1 MNKYIPFKQLAT
13 IILFVVFSKNLYSQT
28 FVAVNDRVTV
38 FKNEPLTIAHY
49 RNNDTIPIDCAGND
63 SRIKTHPQH
72 GTVTLTN
79 NQIIYTPA
87 TNFIGNDSIQYLL
100 RCNGEQADAWI
111 YITVAEMPDNIDPAT
126 CVVEPDPDVW
136 SFTQLNAS
144 TKAYTPYLSNLVGD
158 IDNDG
163 VVEVFAVENTCCRYS
178 KFYFLDPTTTG
189 MPEKYALTVC
199 DGGYFSFENALSFAD
214 VDKDGY
220 AEIFYTTQQGY
231 LYCIEYDPAAKN
243 YKSTYRWR
251 GTYNIKNSLYKCP
264 SPMIADFNGDGV
276 PEVMVYDRIYN
287 AVTGD
292 LLVDGGFAAK
302 GWNFGLGAMHITN
315 ENNSVESLM
324 AVGDLDGD
332 GLPEIAA
339 GNQAY
344 KVNIVSTTDPALNT
358 ITLMS
363 QCEPFSYSGD
373 GATALVDMDLDG
385 FLDVVVLR
393 RNGTEPTNGSGISL
407 LIWDPRTGKMLHDNV
422 ISDIPS
428 NGTSYGPAAPLIAD
442 MDGDGVPEIGVS
454 AYCTLRTYKYNR
466 KTRTITKMWEL
477 PTTDGSASTGITL
490 FDFNIDGKAEL
501 VYRDETVLRIL
512 DGATGSTLTQINNS
526 SCTASEYPV
535 VADVNNDGAAEI
547 IVTGWPSG
555 RCAGQGYVCV
565 YSSNPA
571 GRWAPAR
578 KVWNQ
583 FAYNTVNINE
593 DLTVPARQFNPA
605 SPLTDPATGITRRP
619 YNNFLQQ
626 ATVFDRYGKPIYP
639 AAEAFTIKLHTVS
652 FGDSVN
658 VTMTIKNQ
666 GSIKLQSPFN
676 ITIYKDSARTAVVGT
691 VAINQEIPVSEEETV
706 LHFSLK
712 DVSHSLPYNTWVYSL
727 NDGGTGVGQKYD
739 QYSECDTTNNRTIKT
754 PLIANHDRYVV
765 WLNTPADINILKNDV
780 YGCNVTPT
788 IIQNSKHGS
797 FVANSDIYLYTPQ
810 NNFYGMDTVQY
821 RLICD
826 GDTAYAYVFLTVA
839 EMPDNIDPATCV
851 VEPDP
856 DVWSFRELNK
866 SDGTYSA
873 HLSTLVGDIDG
884 DGNVEILAVEN
895 VDVSSHFYFL
905 DPTQAGM
912 PVKYSFTLCDGG
924 TFAQNNCVSF
934 ADVDR
939 DGYAEIFYTTNQG
952 YLYCIEY
959 DPVASQYKTTYR
971 WKQPYNSRNSWYKC
985 PQPMFADFDGDG
997 VPEVMVYDRIY
1008 NAVTGD
1014 LIVDGNFNANNW
1026 NCGLGAMHKTY
1037 SSTAPSL
1044 MAIGDLDGD
1053 GLPDIAAGNMSY
1065 KVNIVNASDPAQN
1078 SITLMKQSE
1087 SFTNVGDGATAL
1099 VDLDLDGEL
1108 DVVVVRRNGG
1118 TPGYGAGSASL
1129 FVWNPRTG
1137 KILHTNTISDIPTS
1151 TGSGGPGIPLIAD
1164 MDGDGVPEIGVS
1176 ACNVLRTYKYNKNE
1190 RKLNVMWS
1198 LSTTDGSASTGITLF
1213 DFNLDG
1219 KSELVYR
1226 DQTHLRILDGTT
1238 GQNLT
1243 TIANSSCTFSEYPV
1257 VADVNND
1264 GSAEIIVSG
1273 WPSGNCEW
1281 RGHICVFSSDPPG
1294 RWAPARKVWNQFG
1307 YNTVNINEDLT
1318 VPRIQ
1323 FNPASALTDPETGI
1337 TRRPYNCFLQQAT
1350 VFDRYGKPIYLATD
1364 LAANNIS
1371 TVAYQND
1378 SLHVEFDITN
1388 LGGAAFQDTILT
1400 AIYADSSRTTLL
1412 ACDTLR
1418 LTANLENNQTIH
1430 HAFTIQALNTLVEG
1444 DKYLVF
1450 DINSRGKG
1458 IAQKDKLQAEC
1469 DTLNNRVTQPALIAM
1484 RDSQY
1489 VCLKQPSV
1497 MLQPMDND
1505 IFEEGIT
1512 PTLSIVTNPTK
1523 GTAKLI
1529 GGVAI
1534 NYTLST
1540 FEGKDSLYYR
1550 IVNGKDTAYTWMII
1564 LESPFVAVAADI
1576 DAEDPYICLNETAT
1590 LNATSHLNSPVFT
1603 WYADAALTSQL
1614 ATGASYTTPALST
1627 ETTYYVTVQ
1636 NTDTCENKPFTAREV
1651 TVRFYPNKTTDLEDS
1666 VCVGS
1671 DYTKYNFT
1679 IPTQNTAGVY
1689 NFTQNLN
1696 TSHGC
1701 DSTVVLSLKVLNNPQ
1716 FTLGED
1722 TLVCS
1727 ALQPTYTL
1735 IAPAGYDAYTW
1746 DDNTTLPTRTVDAT
1760 GTYTVQ
1766 VQKTICF
1773 GTASRTVT
1781 FHDFRFSLGDDFLVC
1796 RGDNFQLKPSQ
1807 TGTSYIWSN
1816 GNTSATL
1823 NTDIADTY
1831 WLQITDN
1838 KGCIFR
1844 DTVVVTPVDAPTLT
1858 LTGGDNFCN
1867 TENRETDTLHI
1878 ITDGTQFGWENEP
1891 NNQNDLFIDVYGTYK
1906 AWATNTQGCRSE
1918 QSITIEPCPC
1928 ELFLNNVF
1936 SPNGDGKN
1944 DTYYPT
1950 FNSSVASIEM
1960 LIYNRWGILVYET
1973 SLSNPD
1979 SNSPEPH
1986 WDGNTSS
1993 GKECQT
1999 GVYYCV
2005 INYTCKGMGTTYTK
2019 HSSVTLIR

>member
-1 MNKYIPFKQLAT
+1 MIR
-13 IILFVVFSKNLYSQT
+13 FSTLSLIAAFMFGFSIAKAQD
-28 FVAVNDRVTV
+28 FAAINDRVTV
-38 FKNEPLTIAHY
+38 FKNEVLTIVNY
-49 RNNDTIPIDCAGND
+49 RDNDTIPAECMATE
-63 SRIKTHPQH
+63 SRIQTHPLH
-72 GTVTLTN
+72 GTASISN
-79 NQIIYTPA
+79 NNIIYTPA
-87 TNFIGNDSIQYLL
+87 TDFLGVDSLQYLL
-100 RCNGEQADAWI
+100 RCSGERAYAWI

-126 CVVEPDPDVW
+126 CVVDPDPDVW
-136 SFTQLNAS
+136 SFKELNAS
-144 TKAYTPYLSNLVGD
+144 TAQYTPYISNLVGD

-163 VVEVFAVENTCCRYS
+163 IVEVYAVSNDNHSYHH
-178 KFYFLDPTTTG
+178 FYFLDPTQPG
-189 MPEKYALTVC
+189 MPVKYAFDVC
-199 DGGYFSFENALSFAD
+199 DGGHFSHDNSLSFAD
-214 VDKDGY
+214 VDRDGY

-231 LYCIEYDPAAKN
+231 FYCLEYDPAAKK
-243 YKSTYRWR
+243 YKSGYKWR
-251 GTYNIKNSLYKCP
+251 KTYNSLNSWYKDP
-264 SPMIADFNGDGV
+264 QPMFADFNGDGV
-276 PEVMVYDRIYN
+276 PEVMVYDQIYN

-292 LLVDGGFAAK
+292 LIVDGGFAAK
-302 GWNFGLGAMHITN
+302 GWNFGIGTMHKTN
-315 ENNSVESLM
+315 ENNSAPSLM
-324 AVGDLDGD
+324 AIGDLDGD

-339 GNQAY
+339 GSMAY
-344 KVNIVSTTDPALNT
+344 KVNIVSTTNPALNS

-363 QCEPFSYSGD
+363 QCEPFTGIGD
-373 GATALVDMDLDG
+373 GATAFVDMDLDG
-385 FLDVVVLR
+385 QLDVVVLR
-393 RNGTEPTNGSGISL
+393 RNPSSPTSPYGAGSIAL
-407 LIWDPRTGKMLHDNV
+407 FIWNPRTGKVLHDNA
-422 ISDIPS
+422 ITDIPA
-428 NGTSYGPAAPLIAD
+428 NGTWGGPAIPLIAD
-442 MDGDGVPEIGVS
+442 MDGDGVPDIGVS
-454 AYCTLRTYKYNR
+454 AYNVLRTYKYD
-466 KTRTITKMWEL
+466 KATRTIKLMWNL
-477 PTTDGSASTGITL
+477 PTSDGSASTGITL
-490 FDFNIDGKAEL
+490 FDFNLDGKAEL
-501 VYRDETVLRIL
+501 VYRDETHLRII
-512 DGATGSTLTQINNS
+512 DGSTGNNLTTIVNS

-547 IVTGWPSG
+547 IITGYSG
-555 RCAGQGYVCV
+555 GCVGTGYVHV
-565 YSSNPA
+565 FSSNPA

-583 FAYNTVNINE
+583 YGYNTININE
-593 DLTVPARQFNPA
+593 DLTVPKTQFNPA
-605 SPLTDPATGITRRP
+605 SALTDPATGITRRP
-619 YNNFLQQ
+619 YNCFLQQ
-626 ATVFDRYGKPIYP
+626 ATKFDRYGKPIYP
-639 AAEAFTIKLHTVS
+639 AAEAFTLSVHTVS
-652 FGDSVN
+652 YHGDSVN

-666 GSIKLQSPFN
+666 GSIKLQNPFN
-676 ITIYKDSARTAVVGT
+676 ITIYKDSARTAVIGT
-691 VAINQEIPVSEEETV
+691 VAIHQEIPVSNDEATV
-706 LHFSLK
+706 RFMLHNVG
-712 DVSHSLPYNTWVYSL
+712 DALPYNTWVYSI
-727 NDGGTGVGQKYD
+727 NDGGTGVGQKYN

-754 PLIANHDRYVV
+754 PLIANNDEFTI
-765 WLNTPADINILKNDV
+765 WKNTRVDVDPLINDV
-780 YGCNVTPT
+780 YGCENTRPT
-788 IIQNSKHGS
+788 ILQTAQHGT
-797 FVANSDIYLYTPQ
+797 FVLNPSANTYTYTPETD
-810 NNFYGMDTVQY
+810 FYGIDTVSY
-821 RLICD
+821 RITCEK
-826 GDTAYAYVFLTVA
+826 DTAYALVLLKVVDI
-839 EMPDNIDPATCV
+839 PDNIVRDNCILIPDAT
-851 VEPDP
+851 E
-856 DVWSFRELNK
+856 WSMK
-866 SDGTYSA
+866 QGAISDATVHAYA
-873 HLSTLVGDIDG
+873 QPLCGDIDG
-884 DGNVEILAVEN
+884 DGHNEIVVVASGSVILVMDDQLKTKKTINVPTMNIYGGYPVAIADANRDGKGEIYIHCSNGYLYSFDDEGNQLWQSNATVSNGARSAILAIADINNDGIPEILALNGIFNAINGAKVVDLPNIPGWSNPYNGVSAMPIMADMDNDGVLEVVGGNEVLKVTITDPNSTTGNSAVIWKQYSDGSSAGTGFTSVADIDLDGYLDVIVVRGGLMYAWKPYTGEGSSPVLIGSAASGGSTSSSAGSRALVADIDADGYPEIAWTYANSVQAYEYDPINKNLVQKWKKSTSDGSGATTMSVFDFNQDGAAEIVYRDETYLRIMDGITGNNITTFGCSSGTAVEYPII
-895 VDVSSHFYFL
+895 VDL
-905 DPTQAGM
+905 
-912 PVKYSFTLCDGG
+912 
-924 TFAQNNCVSF
+924 
-934 ADVDR
+934 DR
-939 DGYAEIFYTTNQG
+939 DGAAEI
-952 YLYCIEY
+952 
-959 DPVASQYKTTYR
+959 V
-971 WKQPYNSRNSWYKC
+971 
-985 PQPMFADFDGDG
+985 
-997 VPEVMVYDRIY
+997 
-1008 NAVTGD
+1008 
-1014 LIVDGNFNANNW
+1014 
-1026 NCGLGAMHKTY
+1026 
-1037 SSTAPSL
+1037 
-1044 MAIGDLDGD
+1044 
-1053 GLPDIAAGNMSY
+1053 
-1065 KVNIVNASDPAQN
+1065 
-1078 SITLMKQSE
+1078 
-1087 SFTNVGDGATAL
+1087 
-1099 VDLDLDGEL
+1099 
-1108 DVVVVRRNGG
+1108 
-1118 TPGYGAGSASL
+1118 
-1129 FVWNPRTG
+1129 
-1137 KILHTNTISDIPTS
+1137 
-1151 TGSGGPGIPLIAD
+1151 
-1164 MDGDGVPEIGVS
+1164 
-1176 ACNVLRTYKYNKNE
+1176 
-1190 RKLNVMWS
+1190 
-1198 LSTTDGSASTGITLF
+1198 
-1213 DFNLDG
+1213 
-1219 KSELVYR
+1219 
-1226 DQTHLRILDGTT
+1226 
-1238 GQNLT
+1238 
-1243 TIANSSCTFSEYPV
+1243 
-1257 VADVNND
+1257 
-1264 GSAEIIVSG
+1264 VSG
-1273 WPSGNCEW
+1273 NGPKIISYTSGN
-1281 RGHICVFSSDPPG
+1281 GQV
-1294 RWAPARKVWNQFG
+1294 WAPARYVWNQNG
-1307 YNTVNINEDLT
+1307 YNVVNVNNDLT
-1318 VPRIQ
+1318 IPRVQ
-1323 FNPASALTDPETGI
+1323 FNPSNKLAGADAIPNTSDDV
-1337 TRRPYNCFLQQAT
+1337 RPYNNFLQQAT
-1350 VFDRYGKPIYLATD
+1350 RLDTNGMPMFIAADVAAENIATI
-1364 LAANNIS
+1364 AFQ
-1371 TVAYQND
+1371 TD
-1378 SLHVEFDITN
+1378 SLHIDLDITN
-1388 LGGAAFQDTILT
+1388 YGGAAFQGDVLT
-1400 AIYADSSRTTLL
+1400 AVYADSSRKNLL
-1412 ACDTLR
+1412 FVDTLS
-1418 LTANLENNQTIH
+1418 LAASLEPEQTVH
-1430 HAFTIQALNTLVEG
+1430 HQFTIKPLNTIING
-1444 DKYLVF
+1444 DQYLVF

-1489 VCLKQPSV
+1489 VCLKQSSV

-1534 NYTLST
+1534 NYTLNT

-1651 TVRFYPNKTTDLEDS
+1651 TVRFYPNKNTNLEDS

-1671 DYTKYNFT
+1671 DYTKYNFS

-1746 DDNTTLPTRTVDAT
+1746 DDNTTLPTRIVDAT

-1816 GNTSATL
+1816 GKTSATL